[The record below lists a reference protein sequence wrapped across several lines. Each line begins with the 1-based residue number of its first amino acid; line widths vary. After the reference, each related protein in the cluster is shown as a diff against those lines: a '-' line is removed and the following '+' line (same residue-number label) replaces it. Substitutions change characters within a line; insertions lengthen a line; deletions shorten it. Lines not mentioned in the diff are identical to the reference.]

1 MNLSGKRF
9 LVTGGAG
16 FIGSH
21 LVDRLV
27 AAGNHVTILDDFSC
41 GKDANVHHH
50 RDNPLVRIIRADIR
64 DYEAV
69 DRAMRGVDV
78 VLHLA
83 VCCARTSAHNPAQ
96 ADEVNAAGSLNVCEA
111 ARRHRV
117 SRMIYVSTIGVYG
130 DVLYFPVDEKHPL
143 RPTNMYGASK
153 AAGEMHARS
162 YWTTY
167 GLPTAV
173 VRLSSTYG
181 PREPSEGRR
190 AEVIP
195 KFVMRIGAGERPI
208 IWGTGE
214 QTRDFT
220 YVDDIAR
227 GLLQATECDAL
238 VGECVNLGRGQD
250 VSIGTVCRMILQKL
264 DRPDLEPVFVPNGC
278 SPDRDRAVMDVR
290 KAGQL
295 FGFSAHVDIDAGLD
309 SYIQWIRQQ
318 DVDYKIWLEQDRTPG
333 T

>member
-1 MNLSGKRF
+1 MELFGKNI
-9 LVTGGAG
+9 LITGGAG

-21 LVDRLV
+21 LVDRVV
-27 AAGNHVTILDDFSC
+27 AAGNCVTIIDDFSC
-41 GKDANVHHH
+41 GKEANVHHH
-50 RDNPLVRIIRADIR
+50 RGNPLVRIIRADIR
-64 DYEAV
+64 NYDEL

-83 VCCARTSAHNPAQ
+83 VCCARTSASNPAQ
-96 ADEVNAAGSLNVCEA
+96 ADGVNAVGSLNVCEA

-117 SRMIYVSTIGVYG
+117 RRLIYVSSVGVYG
-130 DVLYFPVDEKHPL
+130 DAQYLPVDERHPL
-143 RPTNMYGASK
+143 WPTNMYGASK
-153 AAGEMHARS
+153 AAGEMHALS
-162 YWTTY
+162 YWKTY
-167 GLPTAV
+167 GLPTAI

-195 KFVMRIGAGERPI
+195 KFVMRIRAGERPI

-220 YVDDIAR
+220 YVDDIVR
-227 GLLQATECDAL
+227 GLLLATECDAL

-264 DRPDLEPVFVPNGC
+264 DRPDLEPVFVPNGS
-278 SPDRDRAVMDVR
+278 SPDRDRAVINVC

-295 FGFSAHVDIDAGLD
+295 FGFKAYVDIDAGLD

-318 DVDYKIWLEQDRTPG
+318 DLDLKCWLEQDRTPG